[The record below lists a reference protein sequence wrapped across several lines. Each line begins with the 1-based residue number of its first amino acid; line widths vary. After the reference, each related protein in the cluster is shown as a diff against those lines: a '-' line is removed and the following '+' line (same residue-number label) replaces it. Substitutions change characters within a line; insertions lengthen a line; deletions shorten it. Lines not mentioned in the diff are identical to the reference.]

1 MKKNIL
7 FFIISIIIILIT
19 IFTCTCINKYHILK
33 DIYNMQNNLNKIEN
47 YSYLNNQTTQ
57 IIKKNNDIRVDKFD
71 ENITIYFDSQ
81 NNKLYNLDNNN
92 MTMKIIDNG
101 INHISV
107 PLQKI
112 DFINKSIIYN
122 IFNTKITSSY
132 SEYYIQIDSIEYTID
147 KQTGIVKKIIWI
159 NSNDIYTYTDYKFND
174 DTLNIIKP
182 DLSKYTIK

>member
-7 FFIISIIIILIT
+7 FFIISIIIILII

-122 IFNTKITSSY
+122 IFNTKITSVLRPSLSTPNTASVLLIGSFFFGSNSTPAFPSY
-132 SEYYIQIDSIEYTID
+132 R
-147 KQTGIVKKIIWI
+147 
-159 NSNDIYTYTDYKFND
+159 
-174 DTLNIIKP
+174 
-182 DLSKYTIK
+182 